1 MKGTLYLI
9 PSPLGDNDPAE
20 VIPASVLELIPTL
33 THFFV
38 EELRTARRYLSKTG
52 LKGHIDSLCLYELNE
67 HTGPAAIEEYIKVL
81 LDGNNAG
88 LISEAGLPAV
98 ADPGS
103 NLVALAHKHN
113 IKVIPLSGPSSI
125 VLSLIASGMNGQNFA
140 FNGYLP
146 VKPEERKSKIKQLEK
161 LSLTSGQSQIIIE
174 TPYRNN
180 SLFEDII
187 KICHSTTRLA
197 IAANIT
203 LPDAFIKTKTIEEWK
218 REKPDLNKK
227 PCVFIL

>member
-52 LKGHIDSLCLYELNE
+52 LKGHIDSLSLYELNE

-146 VKPEERKSKIKQLEK
+146 VKPEERKSKIKQIER

-218 REKPDLNKK
+218 REKLDLNKK

>member
-33 THFFV
+33 SHFFV

-52 LKGHIDSLCLYELNE
+52 LKGRIDTLCLYELSE
-67 HTGPAAIEEYIKVL
+67 HTGSAAIEEYIKVL

-88 LISEAGLPAV
+88 LISEAGLPAI

-103 NLVALAHKHN
+103 LLVALAHKNN
-113 IKVIPLSGPSSI
+113 IKVVPLSGPSSI
-125 VLSLIASGMNGQNFA
+125 VLSLIASGMNGQSFA

-146 VKPEERKSKIKQLEK
+146 VKPEERKSKIRQIEK

-203 LPDAFIKTKTIEEWK
+203 LPDAFIKTRTIEEWK
-218 REKPDLNKK
+218 KEKIDLNKK
-227 PCVFIL
+227 PCVFII

>member
-33 THFFV
+33 SHFFV

-52 LKGHIDSLCLYELNE
+52 LKGHIDSLSLYELNE
-67 HTGPAAIEEYIKVL
+67 HTGSAEIEEYIKVL

-88 LISEAGLPAV
+88 LISEAGLPAI

-103 NLVALAHKHN
+103 SLVALAHKHN

-146 VKPEERKSKIKQLEK
+146 VKPEERKSKIKQIEK

-197 IAANIT
+197 VAANIT

-218 REKPDLNKK
+218 KEKLDLNKK

>member
-33 THFFV
+33 SHFFV

-52 LKGHIDSLCLYELNE
+52 LKGQIDSLSLYELNE
-67 HTGPAAIEEYIKVL
+67 HTGSAEIEEYIKVL

-113 IKVIPLSGPSSI
+113 IKVVPLSGPSSI

-146 VKPEERKSKIKQLEK
+146 VKPEERKLKIKQIEK
-161 LSLTSGQSQIIIE
+161 LSLSSGQSQIIIE

-197 IAANIT
+197 VAANIT

-218 REKPDLNKK
+218 KEKLDLNKK

>member
-52 LKGHIDSLCLYELNE
+52 LKGHIDSLSLYELNE
-67 HTGPAAIEEYIKVL
+67 HTGPAMIEEYIKVL

-180 SLFEDII
+180 SLFEDI
-187 KICHSTTRLA
+187 KRICHSTTRVA

-218 REKPDLNKK
+218 REKLDLNKK

>member
-1 MKGTLYLI
+1 LKGTLYLI

-33 THFFV
+33 SHFFV

-52 LKGHIDSLCLYELNE
+52 LKGQIDSLSLYELNE
-67 HTGPAAIEEYIKVL
+67 HTGSAEIEEYIKVL

-113 IKVIPLSGPSSI
+113 IKVVPLSGPSSI

-146 VKPEERKSKIKQLEK
+146 VKPEERKLKIKQIEK
-161 LSLTSGQSQIIIE
+161 LSLSSGQSQIIIE

-197 IAANIT
+197 VAANIT

-218 REKPDLNKK
+218 KEKLDLNKK

>member
-33 THFFV
+33 SHFFV

-52 LKGHIDSLCLYELNE
+52 LKGHIDSLSLYELNE
-67 HTGPAAIEEYIKVL
+67 HTGSAEIEEYIKVL

-113 IKVIPLSGPSSI
+113 IKVVPLSGPSSI

-146 VKPEERKSKIKQLEK
+146 VKPEERKLKIKQIEK
-161 LSLTSGQSQIIIE
+161 LSLSSGQSQIIIE

-197 IAANIT
+197 VAANIT

-218 REKPDLNKK
+218 KEKLDLNKK

>member
-38 EELRTARRYLSKTG
+38 EELRTARRYLSKTR
-52 LKGHIDSLCLYELNE
+52 LKGHIDSLSLYELNE

-113 IKVIPLSGPSSI
+113 IKVVPLSGPSSI

-146 VKPEERKSKIKQLEK
+146 VKPEERKSKIKQIEK

-218 REKPDLNKK
+218 REKLDLNKK